1 MIVRKITALLLVLV
15 TALSLFS
22 CDKDKGKE
30 KDREY
35 DEAEVLAVA
44 AELVERSLPLN
55 ELLYGRG
62 LECTDEGVGVY
73 KMASA
78 ESIESFGFSTVDQM
92 KEEIR
97 AIFATSL
104 ADSMIKS
111 DVFSSIKVDDVIV
124 GYTRYYQSTDEDGN
138 PNGIMVKSDYDYPLK
153 NSYTYSDSFAVADVE
168 GEVIVVRALVTVTS
182 EDGVVK
188 NENLDI
194 RIIEEVS
201 GWRLLTPTYVVYN
214 KYTEIYDNLN
224 K

>member
-1 MIVRKITALLLVLV
+1 MIGRKISALLLVFIL
-15 TALSLFS
+15 TLSLFS
-22 CDKDKGKE
+22 CKGEKE

-35 DEAEVLAVA
+35 DEAEVLSAVA
-44 AELVERSLPLN
+44 TLIERSYAVN

-62 LECTDEGVGVY
+62 LEYTDEGVGVY
-73 KMASA
+73 KKATE
-78 ESIESFGFSTVDQM
+78 ESLSGFGFSTISQM
-92 KEEIR
+92 QDEIR
-97 AIFATSL
+97 AVYATSL
-104 ADSMIKS
+104 AGSMINS

-168 GEVIVVRALVTVTS
+168 GEVIVIRALVTVTS

-188 NENLDI
+188 NENLNI
-194 RIIEEVS
+194 RMIEEIS

>member
-1 MIVRKITALLLVLV
+1 MIGRRISAIILVV
-15 TALSLFS
+15 IMTLSLFS
-22 CDKDKGKE
+22 CKGEKE

-35 DEAEVLAVA
+35 DEAEVLSAVA
-44 AELVERSLPLN
+44 KLIERSYAVN

-62 LECTDEGVGVY
+62 LEYTDEGVGVY
-73 KMASA
+73 KMATE
-78 ESIESFGFSTVDQM
+78 ESLSDFGFSTISQM
-92 KEEIR
+92 QDEIR
-97 AIFATSL
+97 AVYATSL
-104 ADSMIKS
+104 AESMINS

-153 NSYTYSDSFAVADVE
+153 NSYTYSDSFAVSDVE
-168 GEVIVVRALVTVTS
+168 GEVIVISALVTVTS

-188 NENLDI
+188 NENLKI
-194 RIIEEVS
+194 RIIEEKS

>member
-1 MIVRKITALLLVLV
+1 MIGRRISAIILVV
-15 TALSLFS
+15 IMTLSLFS
-22 CDKDKGKE
+22 CKGEKE

-35 DEAEVLAVA
+35 DEAEVLSAVA
-44 AELVERSLPLN
+44 KLIERSYAVN

-62 LECTDEGVGVY
+62 LEYTDEGVGVY
-73 KMASA
+73 KMATE
-78 ESIESFGFSTVDQM
+78 ESLSVFGFSSISQM
-92 KEEIR
+92 QDEIR
-97 AIFATSL
+97 VVYATSL
-104 ADSMIKS
+104 AESMINS

-153 NSYTYSDSFAVADVE
+153 NSYTYSDSFEVSDVE
-168 GEVIVVRALVTVTS
+168 GEVIVISALVTVTR

-188 NENLDI
+188 NENLKI
-194 RIIEEVS
+194 RIIEEKS

>member
-1 MIVRKITALLLVLV
+1 MIGRRISAIMLVV
-15 TALSLFS
+15 IMTLSLFS
-22 CDKDKGKE
+22 CKGEKE

-35 DEAEVLAVA
+35 DEAEVLSAVA
-44 AELVERSLPLN
+44 KLIERSYAVN

-62 LECTDEGVGVY
+62 LEYTNEGVGVY
-73 KMASA
+73 KMATE
-78 ESIESFGFSTVDQM
+78 ESLSDFGFSTISQM
-92 KEEIR
+92 QDEIR
-97 AIFATSL
+97 AVYATSL
-104 ADSMIKS
+104 AESMINS

-153 NSYTYSDSFAVADVE
+153 NSYTYSDSFEVSDVE
-168 GEVIVVRALVTVTS
+168 GEVIVISALATVTS

-188 NENLDI
+188 NENLKI
-194 RIIEEVS
+194 RIIEEKS

>member
-1 MIVRKITALLLVLV
+1 MIGRRISAIILVV
-15 TALSLFS
+15 IMTLSLFS
-22 CDKDKGKE
+22 CKGEKE

-35 DEAEVLAVA
+35 DEAEVLSAVA
-44 AELVERSLPLN
+44 KLIERSYAVN

-62 LECTDEGVGVY
+62 LEYTDEGVGVY
-73 KMASA
+73 KMATE
-78 ESIESFGFSTVDQM
+78 ESLSDFGFSTISQM
-92 KEEIR
+92 QDEIR
-97 AIFATSL
+97 AVYATSL
-104 ADSMIKS
+104 AESMINS

-153 NSYTYSDSFAVADVE
+153 NSYTYSDSFEVSDVE
-168 GEVIVVRALVTVTS
+168 GEVIVISALVTVTR

-188 NENLDI
+188 NENLKI
-194 RIIEEVS
+194 RIIEEKS